1 METTNG
7 WEMATTESDIS
18 EAENLR
24 ERYRIE
30 REKRLRPNGH
40 TQYLE
45 PTGRFA
51 HLLEDPYSSHDP
63 RETFTGEV
71 TVAIIGGGFAG
82 LSAGARLK
90 EAGSNDGMLI
100 ESGGDVGGVWYWNR
114 YPGAMCDT
122 AAMVYLPLLE
132 ETNYFP
138 SKKYVQG
145 YEIHA
150 HAQRIATTFGL
161 YDNALFS
168 TKVEDLSWDE
178 DLSRWIIKTN
188 QGDEIKAQFVAMGTG
203 PMHHPKLPGI
213 DGIEDFKG
221 HMFHTARWDYDYT
234 GGDRTGKP
242 LEGLADKRVG
252 IIGTGA
258 TAVQC
263 IPHLAASA
271 GDFYVFQR
279 TPSSIDIRNNRALT
293 DEDFADLDT
302 DWQREWLINFAT
314 LQAGGF
320 ADADLVKDGWTDIA
334 IRIRDRI
341 VERIQAN
348 PGAGI
353 EDVWMEAFAESDD
366 EKMNEIRAR
375 VDSVINDQS
384 TAEALKPWYRQLCK
398 RPCFHDE
405 YLQSFNNPNTHLVDT
420 DGQGVTQI
428 DETGVWANG
437 EHYELDCIILASGF
451 EVHIVHN
458 AHYDTRGKNEKTLEE
473 HWVDGMR
480 SLHGINVH
488 GFPNLFILGL
498 AQGGSLV
505 ANVTHNFTE
514 SASAIAAMIGECI
527 ESGSETLEPTAQ
539 AEQAW
544 IDRLEVQ
551 DRGFLANCTPGYY
564 NNEGSTSSDRDLFST
579 ARYPDGP
586 VAFFEY
592 LREWGSNGT
601 FEGLEFSPPS

>member
-1 METTNG
+1 
-7 WEMATTESDIS
+7 MATTESEIS

-30 REKRLRPNGH
+30 REKRLRANGQN
-40 TQYLE
+40 QYLE

-51 HLLEDPYSSHDP
+51 HLLEDPYSNLDQ
-63 RETFTGEV
+63 REPFRDEI

-90 EAGSNDGMLI
+90 EAGIEDIMLI

-138 SKKYVQG
+138 SEKYVQG

-150 HAQRIATTFGL
+150 HAQRIATTFDL

-168 TKVEDLSWDE
+168 TKVEDLSWNE
-178 DLSRWIIKTN
+178 DLNRWIIKTN

-213 DGIEDFKG
+213 AGIEDFQG

-234 GGDRTGKP
+234 GGDRTGK
-242 LEGLADKRVG
+242 LLDGLSDKKVG

-271 GDFYVFQR
+271 GDLYVFQR
-279 TPSSIDIRNNRALT
+279 TPSSIDIRNNRSLN
-293 DEDFADLDT
+293 DEDFSDLET
-302 DWQREWLINFAT
+302 GWQREWLINFAT

-320 ADADLVKDGWTDIA
+320 ADTDLVKDGWTDIA

-341 VERIQAN
+341 VGKLQEN
-348 PGAGI
+348 PGSAL
-353 EDVWMEAFAESDD
+353 EDVWLEAFAESDD

-375 VDSVINDQS
+375 VDTVISDQV

-420 DGQGVTQI
+420 DGEGITQI
-428 DETGVWANG
+428 DESGVWAGG

-458 AHYDTRGKNEKTLEE
+458 AHYDTRGRNGTTLEE
-473 HWVDGMR
+473 HWDDGMR

-514 SASAIAAMIGECI
+514 SASAIASMVSKCL
-527 ESGSETLEPTAQ
+527 ESGSETFEPTAD

-564 NNEGSTSSDRDLFST
+564 NNEGAPASDRDLFST

-586 VAFFEY
+586 VAFFEH
-592 LREWGSNGT
+592 LRKWGSDGK
-601 FEGLEFSPPS
+601 FEGLEFSPPTTT